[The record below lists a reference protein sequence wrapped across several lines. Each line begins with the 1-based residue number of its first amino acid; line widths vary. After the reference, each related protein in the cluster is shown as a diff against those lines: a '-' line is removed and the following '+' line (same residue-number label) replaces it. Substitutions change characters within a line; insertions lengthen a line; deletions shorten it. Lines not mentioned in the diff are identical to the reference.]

1 MIRENMQT
9 KIKELFIS
17 VNNGEKSRKS
27 VAVLNLDTNGI
38 LEDKFYNKNRQ
49 RSILITSVASYTL
62 AKERGI
68 ELKYGALGENI
79 LIEANPYSLQEGERL
94 FIGDTVLEIT
104 QHCTLCKGLSSIN
117 AQLPRLL
124 QHDRGI
130 FAKVISTHGVIT
142 KEDSVTSVTQ

>member
-17 VNNGEKSRKS
+17 INNGEKSRKS

-38 LEDKFYNKNRQ
+38 LEDKFYNKNIQ
-49 RSILITSVASYTL
+49 RSILITSVTSYTL

-104 QHCTLCKGLSSIN
+104 QHCTLCKGLSSIHP
-117 AQLPRLL
+117 QLPKLL
-124 QHDRGI
+124 KEDRGI
-130 FAKVISTHGVIT
+130 FAKVISTNGTIALQ
-142 KEDSVTSVTQ
+142 DSVAFA